1 MKLSYILVVFLSALM
16 LLGCSS
22 ERLAQYHYKK
32 ALKHG
37 LKVIQDSD
45 TITINTIDSIPVII
59 NDTIVWEKYFTTKDT
74 IVKFNNIYVP
84 KTKWQTRI
92 EYRYKTKVLKQD
104 VLKYKYIYK
113 DSKQRAKEKRGINWQ
128 LFFWGVLTGAILLV
142 VISFVWRM
150 FIKKALYL

>member
-1 MKLSYILVVFLSALM
+1 MKASHFLVVFLSALM
-16 LLGCSS
+16 LFGCSS

-37 LKVIQDSD
+37 LKVIQDAD
-45 TITINTIDSIPVII
+45 TIRINTIDSIAVII
-59 NDTIVWEKYFTTKDT
+59 NDTIVWEKYVTTKDT
-74 IVKFNNIYVP
+74 IIKFNNIYIP

-113 DSKQRAKEKRGINWQ
+113 DSKQKAKEKRGINWQ
-128 LFFWGVLTGAILLV
+128 LFFWGLGTGLLL
-142 VISFVWRM
+142 SLLWKL
-150 FIKKALYL
+150 FIKKILSL

>member
-1 MKLSYILVVFLSALM
+1 MKLSYIPVVFLSALM

-32 ALKHG
+32 AIKHG

-74 IVKFNNIYVP
+74 VVKFNNVYVP
-84 KTKWQTRI
+84 KTRWQTRI
-92 EYRYKTKVLKQD
+92 EYRYKTKVLKQE

-113 DSKQRAKEKRGINWQ
+113 DSKQRVKEKRGINWQ
-128 LFFWGVLTGAILLV
+128 LFFWGVLVGAAIVFILRI
-142 VISFVWRM
+142 VIKLSRP
-150 FIKKALYL
+150 I

>member
-16 LLGCSS
+16 LFGCSS

-37 LKVIQDSD
+37 LKVIQDAD
-45 TITINTIDSIPVII
+45 TIKINTIDSIAVII
-59 NDTIVWEKYFTTKDT
+59 NDTIVWEKYVTTKDT
-74 IVKFNNIYVP
+74 IIKFNNIYIP
-84 KTKWQTRI
+84 KTRWQTRI

-113 DSKQRAKEKRGINWQ
+113 DSKQKAKEKRGINWQ
-128 LFFWGVLTGAILLV
+128 LFFWGLGTGLLL
-142 VISFVWRM
+142 SLLWKL
-150 FIKKALYL
+150 FIKKILSL

>member
-32 ALKHG
+32 AIKHG

-45 TITINTIDSIPVII
+45 TITINTIDSIAVII
-59 NDTIVWEKYFTTKDT
+59 NDTIVWEKYVTTKDT
-74 IVKFNNIYVP
+74 IIKFNNIYTP
-84 KTKWQTRI
+84 KTRWQTRI
-92 EYRYKTKVLKQD
+92 EYRYKTKVLKQE

-113 DSKQRAKEKRGINWQ
+113 DSKQRVKEKRGINWQ
-128 LFFWGVLTGAILLV
+128 LFFLGVLVGAAIVFILRI
-142 VISFVWRM
+142 VIKLSRP
-150 FIKKALYL
+150 I

>member
-1 MKLSYILVVFLSALM
+1 M

-74 IVKFNNIYVP
+74 VVKFNNVYVP
-84 KTKWQTRI
+84 KTRWQTRI
-92 EYRYKTKVLKQD
+92 EYRYKTKVLKQE

-113 DSKQRAKEKRGINWQ
+113 DSKQRVKEKRGINWQ

>member
-1 MKLSYILVVFLSALM
+1 M

-74 IVKFNNIYVP
+74 VVKFNNIYVP
-84 KTKWQTRI
+84 KTRWQTRI
-92 EYRYKTKVLKQD
+92 EYRYKTKVLKQE

-113 DSKQRAKEKRGINWQ
+113 DSKQRVKEKRGINWQ

>member
-1 MKLSYILVVFLSALM
+1 M
-16 LLGCSS
+16 
-22 ERLAQYHYKK
+22 AQYHYKK

-74 IVKFNNIYVP
+74 VVKFNNIYVP
-84 KTKWQTRI
+84 KTRWQTRI
-92 EYRYKTKVLKQD
+92 EYRYKTKVLKQE

-113 DSKQRAKEKRGINWQ
+113 DSKQRAKESVELIGSY
-128 LFFWGVLTGAILLV
+128 FFGE
-142 VISFVWRM
+142 
-150 FIKKALYL
+150 Y

>member
-1 MKLSYILVVFLSALM
+1 MKPSHIFMVLLSALM

-74 IVKFNNIYVP
+74 IVKFNNVYIP
-84 KTKWQTRI
+84 KTRWQTRI
-92 EYRYKTKVLKQD
+92 EYRYKTKVLKQE

-113 DSKQRAKEKRGINWQ
+113 DSKQRVKEKRGINWQ
-128 LFFWGVLTGAILLV
+128 LFFWGVLVGAAIVFILRI
-142 VISFVWRM
+142 VIKLSRP
-150 FIKKALYL
+150 I

>member
-1 MKLSYILVVFLSALM
+1 MKPSHIFMVLLSALM

-74 IVKFNNIYVP
+74 VVKFNNIYIP
-84 KTKWQTRI
+84 KTRWQTRI

-128 LFFWGVLTGAILLV
+128 LFFWGVLVGAAV
-142 VISFVWRM
+142 VVVLRIV
-150 FIKKALYL
+150 IKLSRPI